1 MLVALVTTEN
11 KLVKTR
17 LRSQLGDDTLYQAMR
32 VCIEGPERL
41 NNDSSEAIIDNWREP
56 KKPCRLHV

>member
-1 MLVALVTTEN
+1 M

-17 LRSQLGDDTLYQAMR
+17 LRSQLGDDTLDQAMR

-41 NNDSSEAIIDNWREP
+41 TNENLEAIVHRSYF
-56 KKPCRLHV
+56 RL

>member
-1 MLVALVTTEN
+1 M

-17 LRSQLGDDTLYQAMR
+17 LRSQLGDDTLVQAMR

-41 NNDSSEAIIDNWREP
+41 INEKFGGYYRSLEGTKNLQTSCYYIIP
-56 KKPCRLHV
+56 